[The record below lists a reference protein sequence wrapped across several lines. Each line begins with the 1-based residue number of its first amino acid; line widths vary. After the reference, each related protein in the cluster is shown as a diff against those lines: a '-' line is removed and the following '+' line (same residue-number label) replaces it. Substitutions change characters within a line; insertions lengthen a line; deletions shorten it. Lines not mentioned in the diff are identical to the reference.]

1 MYNQFCAGSVLM
13 YGVTSEGLRSL
24 RISFIVL
31 TAQRLLLVTILTG
44 GVTLCVGAL
53 THRHSHYLSEKIILP
68 M

>member
-1 MYNQFCAGSVLM
+1 M

-53 THRHSHYLSEKIILP
+53 TQAFSLSFRKNHLAHVGFYQFMEV
-68 M
+68 